1 MVYVTEAKLAEELRK
16 ELLNRAKMN
25 LAWAEKDSNTMSKDP
40 TTTSHAK
47 RDAENLEEF
56 WRAEV
61 TFFTRMELI

>member
-1 MVYVTEAKLAEELRK
+1 
-16 ELLNRAKMN
+16 MN
-25 LAWAEKDSNTMSKDP
+25 LAWAEKDSSNMSKDP
-40 TTTSHAK
+40 TTTPHAK